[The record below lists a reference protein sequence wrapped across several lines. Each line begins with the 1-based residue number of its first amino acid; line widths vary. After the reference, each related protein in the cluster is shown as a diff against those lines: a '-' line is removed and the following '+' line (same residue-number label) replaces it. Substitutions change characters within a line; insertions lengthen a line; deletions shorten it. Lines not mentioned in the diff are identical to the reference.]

1 MIRFIPNILSIGR
14 IVLTPVFIWLYL
26 LDDALLSF
34 FGILVFSIGA
44 ISDYYDGYIA
54 RKYEVITE
62 LGKFIDPLADKV
74 LTFAGFGILPFLNPV
89 LFPWW
94 LVALIILRDVFTTL
108 LRIFA
113 KRKFWPFSTS
123 SLAKW
128 KTAVQLIFL
137 YYVLLLGVAAKS
149 GLSYLA
155 WSESLLQHPFNFWLF
170 FAVTAFTVWSGMDY
184 AIGTYRHLSLRK
196 NE

>member
-14 IVLTPVFIWLYL
+14 IVVTPIFIWLYL
-26 LDDALLSF
+26 LDDAFLSF
-34 FGILVFSIGA
+34 IGILVFSVGA

-54 RKYEVITE
+54 RKYEVISE

-94 LVALIILRDVFTTL
+94 LVAIIILRDIFTTV
-108 LRIFA
+108 LRIVA
-113 KRKFWPFSTS
+113 KKKFWPFATS
-123 SLAKW
+123 RLAKW

-149 GLSYLA
+149 G
-155 WSESLLQHPFNFWLF
+155 HPFLDWAGTVFSHFSNFWIFL
-170 FAVTAFTVWSGMDY
+170 AVTLFTVWSGMDY
-184 AIGTYRHLSLRK
+184 GIGIYRHVKQQIS
-196 NE
+196 E